1 MRYTVALL
9 GAAGKMGSRC
19 TNNLLKADY
28 RLLLCEEGKVSLR
41 ELRNKG
47 LEATPAEEAVSCAD
61 IIVMAVPDALLGGI
75 AKKIVPMLKK
85 DAVMIVLDPAVPYAG
100 GIPLREDVAYV
111 VTHPCHPSLF
121 REQKTAEAR
130 KDLFGGI
137 AAVQDIVIALIQGS
151 KEKFN
156 TAEEVSRKMF
166 APVDKCYRVTLEQM
180 ALLEPALSEV
190 IGATVATIIKE
201 AVDTVVNDYGVPRE
215 VAESFIS
222 GHIHTELAITLGVI
236 DADLSDAC
244 KVAVNLGKDWVFRPD
259 WKKVFKPEMVEKE
272 IEAMLHS

>member
-41 ELRNKG
+41 KLRNKG

-61 IIVMAVPDALLGGI
+61 IIVMAVPDVLLGGI

-85 DAVMIVLDPAVPYAG
+85 DAVMIVLDPAVPYAS

-111 VTHPCHPSLF
+111 VTHP
-121 REQKTAEAR
+121 
-130 KDLFGGI
+130 
-137 AAVQDIVIALIQGS
+137 
-151 KEKFN
+151 